1 MIILVAGGDSHIWGS
16 ELIDSPHGGI
26 NGYSRKTF
34 TALLYDN
41 YSCVAYPGIG
51 NKEIAQRVINA
62 CDYNIQCNSQNIVI
76 VCWSWPSR
84 DNQVNSDEHI
94 LKLQN
99 YLVDNKIPYVFTCV
113 DNCIITNNSKIDWNN
128 WYLFP
133 AGKVDRYGNVTDE
146 TLSPRGFYQW
156 AIENKYNVGVDG
168 HPLEQAHLDAA
179 ELIKEKFNELVKK
192 SI

>member
-16 ELIDSPHGGI
+16 ELVDSPHGGV

-34 TALLYDN
+34 PALLYED

-62 CDYNIQCNSQNIVI
+62 CDHNIRCNSKNLVL

-84 DNQVNSDEHI
+84 DNQINSDEHI
-94 LKLQN
+94 IRLQN
-99 YLVDNKIPYVFTCV
+99 YLVVNKIPYIFTCV
-113 DNCIITNNSKIDWNN
+113 DNCIISDNIEIFWDR

-133 AGKVDRYGNVTDE
+133 PGVEAHE
-146 TLSPRGFYQW
+146 TTTPRGFYQW
-156 AIENKYNVGVDG
+156 AIENKYSVGPDG
-168 HPLEQAHLDAA
+168 HPLEQAHWDAA
-179 ELIKEKFNELVKK
+179 ELLKEKFNELVKE